1 MVVGMTGRQGVVRR
15 QVMVPVVRGPDGTV
29 YGART
34 RYVEAGEGYPAAFV
48 HGGGVGGSGEAAWSS
63 LLNATSDSLRGIAP
77 DMLWSG
83 FSDIPSSPYS
93 LPTQADHLAG
103 FVDAL
108 GIDKLAVVGQ
118 SMGAWIAARFACDH
132 PGRVSHLI
140 LVGSNTVS
148 KAMGID
154 IGESSPGRDAKRRN
168 DGSRQGV
175 RGLMETLV
183 HNKELITDEVLDL
196 MEEIAARPG
205 MDRARQ
211 SIFDY
216 TDRLDTDPTV
226 AQAFYLTG
234 RLDRM
239 ELPMCLIWG
248 KDDVFAPLHLG
259 HQLRELLPLDEY
271 HEVSEAGHHCFSDQP
286 EFVGKIITSFIGAEA
301 A

>member
-1 MVVGMTGRQGVVRR
+1 M
-15 QVMVPVVRGPDGTV
+15 
-29 YGART
+29 
-34 RYVEAGEGYPAAFV
+34 
-48 HGGGVGGSGEAAWSS
+48 
-63 LLNATSDSLRGIAP
+63 AP

-83 FSDIPSSPYS
+83 FSDIPSLPYS
-93 LPTQADHLAG
+93 LPAQADHLAG
-103 FVDAL
+103 FIDAL
-108 GIDKLAVVGQ
+108 AVEKLAVVGQ

-148 KAMGID
+148 KAMGLD

-168 DGSRQGV
+168 DGSRQGL

-183 HNKELITDEVLDL
+183 HDKELISDETLDL
-196 MEEIAARPG
+196 MEEIASRPG

-216 TDRLDTDPTV
+216 TDRLDTDPNI

-234 RLDRM
+234 RLDRL
-239 ELPMCLIWG
+239 EVPMCLIWG
-248 KDDVFAPLHLG
+248 EDDVFAPLHLG
-259 HQLRELLPLDEY
+259 RQLRELLPLDEY
-271 HEVSEAGHHCFSDQP
+271 HEVPEAGHHCFSDQP
-286 EFVGKIITSFIGAEA
+286 ELVGKIITGFIGAEA